1 VPPSAPKQGPLYP
14 IGPRCVLLVVA
25 AERTL
30 DESGSTGLGMS

>member
-1 VPPSAPKQGPLYP
+1 
-14 IGPRCVLLVVA
+14 LLVAA